1 MKNNFQIDTSFWD
14 NLRGKVFS
22 RTGGWLIKKGVFCH
36 GYEINNDL
44 VGKISY
50 FQMLILNATGRL
62 PERRFADWLEA
73 AFIGLS
79 WPDPRIWCN
88 QIGALGGSV
97 RTSVVAATVA
107 GVLSGDSRTFAQKT
121 LLEGMEFIQRALTLK
136 NEGISVEEIVG
147 EECKRTGGKPIFVG
161 YARPIANGDER
172 VAPLEKLA
180 KKLGVEEGEHLL
192 LAYEIENILFEKYNE
207 KININGYVSAVFSD
221 HGYSPEEAYRICAVL
236 VNSGVTACYID
247 TYERPPESFLPMRC
261 DDIDYQGPPPRKV
274 PGDKP

>member
-1 MKNNFQIDTSFWD
+1 M
-14 NLRGKVFS
+14 
-22 RTGGWLIKKGVFCH
+22 
-36 GYEINNDL
+36 
-44 VGKISY
+44 
-50 FQMLILNATGRL
+50 MILNATGRL

-73 AFIGLS
+73 AFLGLS

-107 GVLSGDSRTFAQKT
+107 GVLSGDSRIFAQKSV
-121 LLEGMEFIQRALTLK
+121 LEGMGFIQKALALK
-136 NEGISVEEIVG
+136 KQGKTATEIVDN
-147 EECKRTGGKPIFVG
+147 ECKRTGGIPMIVG

-172 VAPLEKLA
+172 IAPIESLA
-180 KKLGVEEGEHLL
+180 KELGFETGEHLQ
-192 LAYEIENILFEKYNE
+192 LAYEIEENLSKKHNE
-207 KININGYVSAVFSD
+207 SMNINGYVSAFFSD

-247 TYERPPESFLPMRC
+247 TLERPPESFLPMRC

-274 PGDKP
+274 PDRE